1 MAVLGTG
8 VLLGWEACLET
19 KQLEAAASV
28 ATIHLIL
35 EMMLMNGIQV
45 NWVKT
50 VVQRHSMVQQQ

>member
-35 EMMLMNGIQV
+35 EMMLMN
-45 NWVKT
+45 
-50 VVQRHSMVQQQ
+50 